1 MKKMILMALM
11 SMVVAVTAQAQV
23 EEATD
28 QLRRSM
34 SGLFDKEAEALRPDS
49 VTPDGEW
56 QKVVET
62 TLTAQEAYKA
72 ARQVLARMV
81 PKYQQR
87 VQLEDAQDCKIVC
100 DMALELLGSY
110 KVMGETEVISG
121 IYQMTMTFAFKDGRY
136 KVKADGVTCDY
147 VMKYMGDTIGRERG
161 EAFRTTNGK
170 TKDKSRSDMQ
180 LKAGLFVKAFKTAL
194 EKQKAED
201 DF

>member
-1 MKKMILMALM
+1 MILVALM
-11 SMVVAVTAQAQV
+11 SLAVSAMSAQV

-87 VQLEDAQDCKIVC
+87 VQLEDAQDYKIIC
-100 DMALELLGSY
+100 DVTMEMLGSY
-110 KVMGETEVISG
+110 RSMGKELYTGV
-121 IYQMTMTFAFKDGRY
+121 YHTTMTFAFKDGRY
-136 KVKADGVTCDY
+136 KVKAEGVTCDY
-147 VMKYMGDTIGRERG
+147 LTKYMGDTMGSERAQ
-161 EAFRTTNGK
+161 AFRTTNGK
-170 TKDKSRSDMQ
+170 TEDGLRSDMQ
-180 LKAGLFVKAFKTAL
+180 LKAGLFLKAFKTAL
-194 EKQKAED
+194 EKQKADD

>member
-1 MKKMILMALM
+1 MIVMALM
-11 SMVVAVTAQAQV
+11 SLVVLQMQAQV

-72 ARQVLARMV
+72 ARSVLARIV

-87 VQLEDAQDCKIVC
+87 VQLEDAQDCKIIC
-100 DMALELLGSY
+100 DVTMEMLGSY
-110 KVMGETEVISG
+110 RSMGKELYTGV
-121 IYQMTMTFAFKDGRY
+121 YHTTMTFAFKDGRY
-136 KVKADGVTCDY
+136 KVTAEGVTCDY
-147 VMKYMGDTIGRERG
+147 LTKYMGDTMSSERG
-161 EAFRTTNGK
+161 QAFRTTNGK
-170 TKDKSRSDMQ
+170 TEDGLRRDMQ
-180 LKAGLFVKAFKTAL
+180 MKAGLFLKAFKTAL

>member
-1 MKKMILMALM
+1 MKKMILVALM
-11 SMVVAVTAQAQV
+11 SLVVAVTAQAQV

-87 VQLEDAQDCKIVC
+87 VQLEDAQDCKIIC
-100 DMALELLGSY
+100 DVTMEMLGSY
-110 KVMGETEVISG
+110 RSMGKELYTGV
-121 IYQMTMTFAFKDGRY
+121 YHTTMTFAFKDGRY
-136 KVKADGVTCDY
+136 KVKAEGVTCDY
-147 VMKYMGDTIGRERG
+147 LTKYMGDTMGSERG
-161 EAFRTTNGK
+161 QAFRTTNGK
-170 TKDKSRSDMQ
+170 TEDGLRSDMQ

-194 EKQKAED
+194 EKQKADD

>member
-11 SMVVAVTAQAQV
+11 SLAVSAMSAQV

-87 VQLEDAQDCKIVC
+87 VQLEDAQDCKIIC

-110 KVMGETEVISG
+110 KVMGETELISG
-121 IYQMTMTFAFKDGRY
+121 IYQMTMTFAFKDGRFR
-136 KVKADGVTCDY
+136 VKADGVTCDY

-170 TKDKSRSDMQ
+170 TEDKSRSDMQ

-194 EKQKAED
+194 EKQKADD

>member
-1 MKKMILMALM
+1 MFLMA
-11 SMVVAVTAQAQV
+11 VVALTALTASAQNND
-23 EEATD
+23 ALTD
-28 QLRRSM
+28 ELARSLG
-34 SGLFDKEAEALRPDS
+34 GLFDKEAEALRPDS

-56 QKVVET
+56 QKVIET
-62 TLTAQEAYKA
+62 PLKAQEAYKY
-72 ARQVLARMV
+72 ARSVLARMV

-87 VQLEDAQDCKIVC
+87 VQLEDAQDCKIIC

-110 KVMGETEVISG
+110 KVMGETELISG
-121 IYQMTMTFAFKDGRY
+121 IYQMTMTFAFKDGRFR
-136 KVKADGVTCDY
+136 VKADGVTCDY

-194 EKQKAED
+194 EKQKADD